1 MTDRVA
7 IVTGGLRGLGRSMT
21 LGLAANGVR
30 VLAVGH
36 LAEDEAAM
44 RGTPNVRPMIADLRS
59 PEACDRVV
67 AEAISAF
74 GRVDILVNNA
84 GGSRVLPIDAP
95 EERWVEAMT
104 LNFTRPRQLA
114 HALLPGMIEN
124 RYGRIINITGKS
136 EPEHLNAAF
145 SAKAGIHAWAKGLSR
160 EVGQYGITVNS
171 IPPGRI
177 MSEQIRRN
185 YPEEYRKQFAETEI
199 PVRYWG
205 EPEDLAV
212 MAVWLASPLARYV
225 TGAVIPVDGGL
236 RRYQF

>member
-84 GGSRVLPIDAP
+84 GL
-95 EERWVEAMT
+95 T
-104 LNFTRPRQLA
+104 FT
-114 HALLPGMIEN
+114 
-124 RYGRIINITGKS
+124 
-136 EPEHLNAAF
+136 
-145 SAKAGIHAWAKGLSR
+145 
-160 EVGQYGITVNS
+160 
-171 IPPGRI
+171 
-177 MSEQIRRN
+177 
-185 YPEEYRKQFAETEI
+185 
-199 PVRYWG
+199 
-205 EPEDLAV
+205 
-212 MAVWLASPLARYV
+212 
-225 TGAVIPVDGGL
+225 
-236 RRYQF
+236 